1 MRPRAGRRAGFW
13 SGDER
18 KCRSQFDHR
27 RPRAGRRRPGAGG
40 FRIPS
45 TALAVRLA
53 PPRGALSA
61 TGLPAELGR
70 CRPPWLAAG
79 APSYCVRSRPP
90 ASGEVPR
97 LRREDDGTVPIGAE
111 SAHDARRSAVTAT
124 RQRDDA
130 VPAEPD
136 GGSRIRGQMARMTAM
151 ETLAAAPWR
160 WVRTHPRLVDAGVA
174 IALALLALPTLTG
187 GHGPRGE
194 QGDDVV
200 TTVLL
205 VLAAVPLVVRRRYP
219 VPVWAL
225 TLLLGVLAVLTS
237 NGHLLLPLPTF
248 LALYTVGR
256 LAPLRTTVLTAAV
269 TGVAFVAATVVV
281 QGAWLDERGD
291 FPALTTLALSG
302 AAAAVGVAVR
312 NQHAALAAAR
322 ARAQQAELT
331 REEEAQRRV
340 TDERVRIAR
349 ELHDVVAH
357 HISVVNVQAGVARHL
372 MDSHPDQARM
382 ALSAVRDASKTVL
395 SEMSAVVGLLR
406 TPEEHAPTAPAP
418 GLERLGALAESAR
431 LAGLALTWT
440 VTGEPYEL
448 PPVHDLTAY
457 RVVQEALTNAAKY
470 GAGAADLVID
480 YGPDAV
486 HVDVRNPVGASPL
499 ASTGDGHGLIGMRE
513 RVEAVRGRLVTGPTA
528 DGAFTVHAEIPRS
541 SA

>member
-1 MRPRAGRRAGFW
+1 VQAVPDPGYCSRGTACATHEAR
-13 SGDER
+13 
-18 KCRSQFDHR
+18 CR
-27 RPRAGRRRPGAGG
+27 RPAPCRTGG
-40 FRIPS
+40 MPTPEAR
-45 TALAVRLA
+45 
-53 PPRGALSA
+53 
-61 TGLPAELGR
+61 GR
-70 CRPPWLAAG
+70 C
-79 APSYCVRSRPP
+79 PSYFVRSSPP
-90 ASGEVPR
+90 ASGEVPH
-97 LRREDDGTVPIGAE
+97 LRREDDGTLLIGAE
-111 SAHDARRSAVTAT
+111 SAHDARRTAVTAT
-124 RQRDDA
+124 RRPGGA
-130 VPAEPD
+130 VPAGPA

-151 ETLAAAPWR
+151 DTLAAAPWR
-160 WVRTHPRLVDAGVA
+160 WVRTHPRLVDAGVMVVLA
-174 IALALLALPTLTG
+174 LLALLALPTLTG

-194 QGDDVV
+194 QGDDVA

-219 VPVWAL
+219 LPVWAL

-237 NGHLLLPLPTF
+237 DGHLLLPLPTF

-281 QGAWLDERGD
+281 QGAWSDERGD

-382 ALSAVRDASKTVL
+382 ALGAVRDASKTVL

-448 PPVHDLTAY
+448 PPIHDLTAY
-457 RVVQEALTNAAKY
+457 RVVQESLTNAAKY
-470 GAGAADLVID
+470 GAGAAELVID
-480 YGPDAV
+480 YGADAV
-486 HVDVRNPVGASPL
+486 HVDVRNPVAATRP
-499 ASTGDGHGLIGMRE
+499 AATGDGHGLIGMRE
-513 RVEAVRGRLVTGPTA
+513 RVEAVRGRLVTGPAA
-528 DGAFTVHAEIPRS
+528 DGTFAVHAEIPRS